1 MLHLHS
7 DILFNVFWMLKC
19 FNLHNACMIL
29 ISRKTL
35 LALVI
40 FLSLAASIQSLVSGT
55 KTYHEGGREYNRY
68 NNYTMFEKSFKHMQD
83 GKDLYLL
90 YPEEFWDQYK
100 YTPSFTAF
108 FGLFAMFPDWLGLSL
123 WNLMNGMV
131 LFFAIWLLPAQSQKQ
146 KGLMVLIIIIE
157 LMTAMQNEQSNPL
170 ITGLMLLSFA
180 MLERG
185 RYFPASLFILFAAFI
200 KPFALAGM
208 VIFLFYPGK
217 LKMALYSAL
226 SFALLISIP
235 LLFVG
240 FNQYGFLINSYF
252 YTLQADQSV
261 QLGLSVAGLLQAWF
275 GADIPKNLILLFGIL
290 VFFVPFLRYRLY
302 NRFIF
307 RYLTLASILIWVVI
321 FNYRAE
327 SPTYIIA
334 MTGVAM
340 WFMAATHNRLNI
352 ILLVLAILLTV
363 LSPTNLFPAVLR
375 RNYVIPYALKA
386 LPCILIW
393 LRIHYDLYAMKIS
406 DLSSDPLQDQ
416 D

>member
-1 MLHLHS
+1 MLKR
-7 DILFNVFWMLKC
+7 FNVHHTC
-19 FNLHNACMIL
+19 IIL
-29 ISRKTL
+29 TSRRNL
-35 LALVI
+35 LALVV
-40 FLSLAASIQSLVSGT
+40 FLSLAASVQSLVSGT
-55 KTYHEGGREYNRY
+55 KTYQEGGREYNRY
-68 NNYTMFEKSFKHMQD
+68 NNYTMFEKSFSHLQD
-83 GKDLYLL
+83 GKDLYLY

-100 YTPSFTAF
+100 YTPTFTAF
-108 FGLFAMFPDWLGLSL
+108 FGLFAIFPDWLGLSL
-123 WNLMNGMV
+123 WNLKNGLV

-146 KGLMVLIIIIE
+146 KGLMVLIVIVE

-170 ITGLMLLSFA
+170 ITGLMLLSFV

-226 SFALLISIP
+226 SFVLLVSLP
-235 LLFVG
+235 LLYVSFS
-240 FNQYGFLINSYF
+240 QYGFLINSYF
-252 YTLQADQSV
+252 STLQADQSV

-275 GADIPKNLILLFGIL
+275 GADIHKNLVLLFGMA
-290 VFFVPFLRYRLY
+290 VFFIPFLRYRLY
-302 NRFIF
+302 NRFVF

-334 MTGVAM
+334 ITGVAM

-352 ILLVLAILLTV
+352 ILFVLAILLTV
-363 LSPTNLFPAVLR
+363 LSPTDLFPAVLR
-375 RNYVIPYALKA
+375 KTYVIPYVLKA

-393 LRIHYDLYAMKIS
+393 FRIHYDLLIMKIT
-406 DLSSDPLQDQ
+406 DP
-416 D
+416 